1 MLTSLES
8 ITTSLSLTFYVMN
21 LFLATSK
28 TAPSL
33 DGCWW
38 FFRQEEKLFNL
49 NWASEWER
57 ERERRKNFFSC
68 RLHKQF
74 FLVIDWQKVE
84 TSAYECSIFSPHPS
98 NPIQSIH
105 SFVLNFIQFIFAT
118 KLLQN
123 MTCWV
128 LKIARNVYM
137 NHKGVIRLR
146 LEFFQL
152 SKSLACLMCFNYNV
166 MGVVGLRWLNGST

>member
-1 MLTSLES
+1 MIFPTRRKTFQFRLSERVSVRVRES
-8 ITTSLSLTFYVMN
+8 
-21 LFLATSK
+21 
-28 TAPSL
+28 
-33 DGCWW
+33 
-38 FFRQEEKLFNL
+38 
-49 NWASEWER
+49 
-57 ERERRKNFFSC
+57 RKNFFSC

-84 TSAYECSIFSPHPS
+84 TSAYECSIFSSHPS
-98 NPIQSIH
+98 NPIH
-105 SFVLNFIQFIFAT
+105 SFIRSEWCVCVLIILCSTFFLQFIFAT

-128 LKIARNVYM
+128 LKIARNVYT

>member
-1 MLTSLES
+1 M
-8 ITTSLSLTFYVMN
+8 
-21 LFLATSK
+21 
-28 TAPSL
+28 
-33 DGCWW
+33 W
-38 FFRQEEKLFNL
+38 
-49 NWASEWER
+49 EWER
-57 ERERRKNFFSC
+57 VGKT
-68 RLHKQF
+68 
-74 FLVIDWQKVE
+74 FLVVDCINNFSWWLIDKR
-84 TSAYECSIFSPHPS
+84 SRRAPMNALYSLHIHL
-98 NPIQSIH
+98 IQSIH
-105 SFVLNFIQFIFAT
+105 SFVLSGVCVLIILCSTFFLQFIFAT

-128 LKIARNVYM
+128 LKIARNVYT